1 MGAAKELLRQERERF
16 ISVYNLVNLLV
27 WKENLQLEEAAKIIV
42 KILRENKDDNIP
54 LLVEDVVGIEYA
66 DPIQAQRIINLL
78 RAMAISN
85 SFKADS
91 VRKLYSGGR
100 YNTHSDEYNTHGF
113 DKAIIFDK
121 FLKKGIDLSSIDA
134 IPDATLDTAPD
145 TIPAWANMLKAVN
158 VFTGYEAACILSG
171 IDPYDPHFHADKI
184 RAGLLAISHNDLG
197 LINIPSAE
205 GDIDNEQ
212 NRSYK
217 HSDLRA
223 FAKKAG
229 YKWIIPEINLS
240 ADNVLQSSD
249 NSELLQQLS
258 TLESENQRLESENQK
273 LKRQLDLL
281 EATDI
286 EPEDRTDFVDAGF
299 MAMRHAIK
307 QLESGVRGKA
317 KPLVL
322 EYLKENYPHIADK
335 PREAIALVFN
345 FDKTT
350 APVTE
355 LGAIAKYLKKNNS

>member
-1 MGAAKELLRQERERF
+1 MH
-16 ISVYNLVNLLV
+16 S
-27 WKENLQLEEAAKIIV
+27 
-42 KILRENKDDNIP
+42 
-54 LLVEDVVGIEYA
+54 
-66 DPIQAQRIINLL
+66 
-78 RAMAISN
+78 
-85 SFKADS
+85 
-91 VRKLYSGGR
+91 
-100 YNTHSDEYNTHGF
+100 HSDSLYDNHSDNYTHGF

-121 FLKKGIDLSSIDA
+121 LLKKGIDLSSIDA
-134 IPDATLDTAPD
+134 IPDTTLDTAPD
-145 TIPAWANMLKAVN
+145 TIPEWANMLKAVN

-171 IDPYDPHFHADKI
+171 VEPHGSNFHADEI
-184 RAGLLAISHNDLG
+184 RAALLAISHNDLG
-197 LINIPSAE
+197 LTNIPSAE

-258 TLESENQRLESENQK
+258 TLESENQK
-273 LKRQLDLL
+273 LKQQLDLL

-317 KPLVL
+317 KPLML